1 MSGYAVGKRPYVKVC
16 VAILILSGSIERG
29 DNGIL
34 RRKPLPG
41 ILTIGIAAA
50 LLSTAV
56 GVWALDLS
64 FWGGL
69 LLYSVSGMAA
79 TLFVAWR
86 RVQCLDH
93 HAARPNRAEA
103 SQ

>member
-1 MSGYAVGKRPYVKVC
+1 MQEESSSAESLCGDSDFIRHYW
-16 VAILILSGSIERG
+16 GSRQR
-29 DNGIL
+29 DL
-34 RRKPLPG
+34 WRKPLTG
-41 ILTIGIAAA
+41 ILTIAIAAA
-50 LLSTAV
+50 VLSTAV

-64 FWGGL
+64 LWGGL

-93 HAARPNRAEA
+93 HAAQPDRG
-103 SQ
+103 

>member
-1 MSGYAVGKRPYVKVC
+1 MSGYAVGKERQAKVYL
-16 VAILILSGSIERG
+16 AISILSGSIETG
-29 DNGIL
+29 DNAIL
-34 RRKPLPG
+34 RRKPLTG
-41 ILTIGIAAA
+41 ILTIGIAVA

-79 TLFVAWR
+79 TLVVAWR

-93 HAARPNRAEA
+93 HAAQPDRG
-103 SQ
+103 